1 MKLLMVAS
9 EAAPFAKTGGL
20 ADVLGALPA
29 ALAQL
34 GDDVAVVIPKYQSVL
49 AEGSRRVWNYLPLSV
64 GTSMFTANIDEV
76 VREGVRYLFV
86 DCPQLYHRT
95 GIYGDALGGYPDN
108 HVRFAALTQAA
119 LGIARHIFRPD
130 VFHVHDW
137 QTGLLPYLL
146 KTAFTADPAFMHA
159 RSVFTIHNL
168 GYQGNFGPDAV
179 TELGLD
185 PVHFQPA
192 GYEFFGQLSF
202 MKAGLMYADAI
213 TTVSPTYA
221 REIQTPEHGFG
232 MDGVLRTNAGKLT
245 GILNGVDYTVW
256 SPEADP
262 HLAAHYSSGDLSGK
276 LACKGALLREMGLPE
291 HDARPLIGIVSRFAE
306 QKGFDL
312 ILNIAQWLMGQDVAL
327 AVLGAGDV
335 DLQDAFRGLAV
346 LNPKKLAVRIGYA
359 DALSHRI
366 EAGSDMFLMPSRYE
380 PCGLNQ
386 IYSLRYGTVP
396 IVRATGG
403 LADTVDSGTGFLFE
417 EFAGYAL
424 QGAVTRALQ
433 AYSNRTAWTER
444 ILRGMAKDYSW
455 NASAQAYRELY
466 QAHHTVAEHE

>member
-1 MKLLMVAS
+1 MKILMIAS

-34 GDDVAVVIPKYQSVL
+34 GDEVAVVIPKYQSVL
-49 AEGSRRVWNYLPLSV
+49 AEGSRRIWNYLPLSV
-64 GTSMFTANIDEV
+64 GPTMFTANIDEV
-76 VREGVRYLFV
+76 VRDGVRYLFV
-86 DCPQLYHRT
+86 DCPQLYHRA
-95 GIYGDALGGYPDN
+95 GIYGDALGGFIDN
-108 HVRFAALTQAA
+108 HIRFAALTQAA
-119 LGIARHIFRPD
+119 VGIARYIFRPD
-130 VFHVHDW
+130 LFHCHDW
-137 QTGLLPYLL
+137 QSGLLPYLL
-146 KTAFTADPAFMHA
+146 KTAFTADPAFMNA

-168 GYQGNFGPDAV
+168 GYQGNFGAETVD
-179 TELGLD
+179 ELGLD

-192 GYEFFGQLSF
+192 GYEFFAQVSF
-202 MKAGLMYADAI
+202 MKAGLTFADAI

-232 MDGVLRTNAGKLT
+232 MDGVLRTNANKLT
-245 GILNGVDYTVW
+245 GILNGVDYAVW

-262 HLAAHYSSGDLSGK
+262 SIAAHYSVGDLSGK
-276 LACKGALLREMGLPE
+276 LACKRALLREMGLPE

-312 ILNIAQWLMGQDVAL
+312 ILNIAQWLVGQDVAL
-327 AVLGAGDV
+327 AILGAGDEG
-335 DLQDAFRGLAV
+335 LQDAFRGLAA
-346 LNPKKLAVRIGYA
+346 LHPKKIAVRVGYA

-417 EFAGYAL
+417 EFAGHAL
-424 QGAVTRALQ
+424 QGAITRALQ
-433 AYSNRTAWTER
+433 AYANRSVWTER
-444 ILRGMAKDYSW
+444 MLRGMAKDYSW
-455 NASAQAYRELY
+455 NTSAQAYRELY